1 MRTIEETVAIRL
13 SGRIDVSTVSSC
25 RDLLQAALDET
36 GGTLVVDLGGV
47 DLIDLT
53 GLGMLVAAQHRA
65 RRGGRDIVLRNVPPR
80 VTRLLRATRL
90 DRVLHVE
97 RPGVSTVA

>member
-1 MRTIEETVAIRL
+1 MIEESLPIRL
-13 SGRIDVSTVSSC
+13 SGRIDVSTVATC
-25 RDLLQAALDET
+25 RELLQDALD
-36 GGTLVVDLGGV
+36 GVDGTLVVDLADV
-47 DLIDLT
+47 DVIDVT

-65 RRGGRDIVLRNVPPR
+65 RRTGRDIVLRNVPPR

-97 RPGVSTVA
+97 PAAVPIVA